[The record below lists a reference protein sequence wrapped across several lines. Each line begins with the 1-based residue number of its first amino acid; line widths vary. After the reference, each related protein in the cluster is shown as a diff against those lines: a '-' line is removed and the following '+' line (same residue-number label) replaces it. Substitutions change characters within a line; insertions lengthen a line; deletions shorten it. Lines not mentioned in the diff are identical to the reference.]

1 MSKISEKF
9 SKKCWTFRKIFGM
22 LWLSPIRLN
31 FQERHL
37 ARKENK
43 NDENNRI
50 Q

>member
-1 MSKISEKF
+1 MRKIIEKTLE
-9 SKKCWTFRKIFGM
+9 KCWTFRKNFDM

-31 FQERHL
+31 FQERHF

-43 NDENNRI
+43 NDENNRT